1 MSYKTLLVHLDTS
14 HRVQARLEIAL
25 RLAREFDAHLT
36 GLFATFV
43 PDPREFRV
51 MAGSASWFDTHRKL
65 RDEQRGAVER
75 VFRAELLRAGVQG
88 DWISTEQHGEES
100 VVVHS
105 RYADL
110 IIVGQSDPDDP
121 ESFIADRFPETVVL
135 TSGRPVLVVPYA
147 GRHEA
152 LGSRALVAWNGSREA
167 ARAVHDALPFLMRAE
182 RVTVVRINV
191 EGASA
196 PADEPGTDITLALAR
211 HGVNVDVIEI
221 TSDRDE
227 TSGDALLSVAAEE
240 GYDLVVMGAYG
251 HARWKQQIVGGVTRT
266 MFDSA
271 TLPVLMSH

>member
-14 HRVQARLEIAL
+14 NRVQARLEIAL
-25 RLAREFDAHLT
+25 RLARRFDAHLT

-51 MAGSASWFDTHRKL
+51 MAGSASWFETHRKL
-65 RDEQRGAVER
+65 REEQRGAAER
-75 VFRAELLRAGVQG
+75 IFRAELLRAGVEG
-88 DWISTEQHGEES
+88 DWIAASQDAEQS
-100 VVVHS
+100 VITHS

-121 ESFIADRFPETVVL
+121 ETYVADRFPETVVL

-152 LGSRALVAWNGSREA
+152 VGSRALVAWNGSREA
-167 ARAVHDALPFLMRAE
+167 SRAVHDAMPFLARAE
-182 RVTVVRINV
+182 RVTVVRINTPGSPV
-191 EGASA
+191 PVRA
-196 PADEPGTDITLALAR
+196 PGTDITQTLAR
-211 HGVNVDVIEI
+211 HGANVDIVEI
-221 TSDRDE
+221 SNDIDE
-227 TSGDALLSVAAEE
+227 TCGDALLSLAADEA
-240 GYDLVVMGAYG
+240 YDLVVMGAYG
-251 HARWKQQIVGGVTRT
+251 HARWKEQVVGGVTRT

>member
-25 RLAREFDAHLT
+25 RLARQFDAHLT

-51 MAGSASWFDTHRKL
+51 MAGSARWLEAHRKL
-65 RDEQRGAVER
+65 REEQRGAIER
-75 VFRAELLRAGVQG
+75 VFRAELLRAGVPG
-88 DWISTEQHGEES
+88 DWISTEEHGEES
-100 VVVHS
+100 VVAHS
-105 RYADL
+105 RCADL

-121 ESFIADRFPETVVL
+121 ETFIGDRFPETVVL

-147 GRHEA
+147 GRFEA
-152 LGSRALVAWNGSREA
+152 VGARALVAWNDSREA
-167 ARAVHDALPFLMRAE
+167 ARAVHDAMPFLMRAE
-182 RVTVVRINV
+182 RVTIVRINV
-191 EGASA
+191 PGESA
-196 PADEPGTDITLALAR
+196 PDREPGTDITVTLAR
-211 HGVNVDVIEI
+211 HGVHADVIEI
-221 TSDRDE
+221 ASDSDE
-227 TSGDALLSVAAEE
+227 TSGDALLSLSAEE

-271 TLPVLMSH
+271 TRPVLMSH

>member
-14 HRVQARLEIAL
+14 NRVQARLEIAL
-25 RLAREFDAHLT
+25 RLARRFDAHLT

-51 MAGSASWFDTHRKL
+51 MAGSTTWFDAHRKL
-65 RDEQRGAVER
+65 REEQRGAIER
-75 VFRAELLRAGVQG
+75 IFHAELLRAGVKG
-88 DWISTEQHGEES
+88 DWIGTSLHGEES
-100 VVVHS
+100 VVSHS

-121 ESFIADRFPETVVL
+121 ETFIADRFPETVVL

-152 LGSRALVAWNGSREA
+152 VGSRVLVAWNGSREA
-167 ARAVHDALPFLMRAE
+167 ARAVHDAMPILTHAE
-182 RVTVVRINV
+182 RVTVVRVNV
-191 EGASA
+191 PGSPA
-196 PADEPGTDITLALAR
+196 PVREPGTDITLTLAR
-211 HGVNVDVIEI
+211 HGANVDVVEI

-227 TSGDALLSVAAEE
+227 TCGDALLSLAADE
-240 GYDLVVMGAYG
+240 GYDLLVMGAYG
-251 HARWKQQIVGGVTRT
+251 HARWKEQVVGGVTRT

-271 TLPVLMSH
+271 TRPVLMSH

>member
-14 HRVQARLEIAL
+14 NRVQARLELAL
-25 RLAREFDAHLT
+25 RLARRFDAHLT

-51 MAGSASWFDTHRKL
+51 MAGSASWFETHRKL
-65 RDEQRGAVER
+65 REEQRGAAER
-75 VFRAELLRAGVQG
+75 IFRAELLRAGVEG
-88 DWISTEQHGEES
+88 EWIAASQNAEQS
-100 VVVHS
+100 VITHS

-121 ESFIADRFPETVVL
+121 ETYVADRFPETVVL

-152 LGSRALVAWNGSREA
+152 VGSRALVAWNGSREA
-167 ARAVHDALPFLMRAE
+167 SRAVHDAMPFLARAE
-182 RVTVVRINV
+182 RVTVVRINTP
-191 EGASA
+191 SSPA
-196 PADEPGTDITLALAR
+196 PVRAPGTDIALTIAR
-211 HGVNVDVIEI
+211 HGAHVDIVEI
-221 TSDRDE
+221 SNDIDE
-227 TSGDALLSVAAEE
+227 TCGDALLSLAADEA
-240 GYDLVVMGAYG
+240 YDLVVMGAYG
-251 HARWKQQIVGGVTRT
+251 HARWKEQVVGGVTRT